1 MVVLV
6 GRIRV
11 PFERFAPLLAVA
23 GDDSAEVLG
32 KLAAAGVNA
41 SVDGAR
47 E

>member
-1 MVVLV
+1 VVVLV

-11 PFERFAPLLAVA
+11 PFERFGTLFAVA
-23 GDDSAEVLG
+23 RDGSAEVLG
-32 KLAAAGVNA
+32 KLAASGVNA

>member
-11 PFERFAPLLAVA
+11 PFERFGPLLAVA
-23 GDDSAEVLG
+23 RDGSTEVLG
-32 KLAAAGVNA
+32 KLAAAGMNA
-41 SVDGAR
+41 SGDGAR

>member
-11 PFERFAPLLAVA
+11 PFKRFGPSLAVA
-23 GDDSAEVLG
+23 RGSAEVLG